1 MLIQS
6 IDMIKRKEEVM
17 PLANKLADLVSTQQG
32 SYTTHQV
39 IKMNIQ
45 SIKKNAVS
53 HFYFTYSGIE

>member
-45 SIKKNAVS
+45 SIKKERNFS
-53 HFYFTYSGIE
+53 FLFHI